1 MMSKESEIVSTLLE
15 DIQESEAKLFHDQYG
30 EPHIALNGNG
40 QQILKLNSRDFKQ
53 WLAQECYTKFN
64 EPLSS
69 DATGKV
75 ILTLSGLA
83 TFKGEELTLHT
94 RSAWE
99 HGHLWYDNGKG
110 EPAILISPGSWK
122 VTPKYPILFR
132 RFGHQKLQV
141 WPVKTSVSDVELLY
155 KYVNI
160 KSEQQML
167 LFTVYLIAAYIPGF
181 PHPLLLLHGPQGA
194 GKSTPMKLLKEL
206 IDPSGIQALS
216 QPHNDK
222 EFAQQGHHHAF
233 LFYDNLSTLPTWFS
247 DSLARASTGDG
258 ISKRALY
265 TDDDDVFYKLQL
277 PIGIN
282 AISQDILKPDLL
294 DRAIL
299 LKLNRIE
306 PNERRAERDFWADFD
321 NDKPKIL
328 GAIYE
333 IIAQAL
339 IIFDKV
345 KLDKLPRMADF
356 ARWGCAIAEAIGFE
370 QQDFTDAYQANIDS
384 QNDEAIYA
392 SSVAQAIIVLMADLE
407 EWTDTPSRLLG
418 ALTKIALEQN
428 LETDRTWPKSPV
440 WLTRRINEVEP
451 NLKSRGIE
459 IDHYSTAEGRMFKL
473 TNKLKTTE
481 IADNTDISDD
491 SKTVKTVENEQI
503 TLEDLPNSW
512 Q

>member
-1 MMSKESEIVSTLLE
+1 MSKEYEITQTLLE
-15 DIQESEAKLFHDQYG
+15 DIQTSEAKLFHDQYG
-30 EPHIALNGNG
+30 EPHIALQGNG
-40 QQILKLNSRDFKQ
+40 QQVLKLNSRDFKQ
-53 WLAQECYTKFN
+53 WLAQQCYTKFN
-64 EPLSS
+64 EPLSAE
-69 DATGKV
+69 ATNKV
-75 ILTLSGLA
+75 VLTLSGLA
-83 TFKGEELTLHT
+83 TFKCEGLTLHT

-99 HGHLWYDNGKG
+99 GEHLWYDNGK
-110 EPAILISPGSWK
+110 EQPAILISPGGWK
-122 VTPKYPILFR
+122 ITPNYPILFR
-132 RFGHQKLQV
+132 RFGHQKPQT
-141 WPVKTSVSDVELLY
+141 WPLKTSTSDIELLCN
-155 KYVNI
+155 YVNI

-282 AISQDILKPDLL
+282 AISQVILKPDLL

-299 LKLNRIE
+299 LKLDRIE
-306 PNERRAERDFWADFD
+306 PSDRKAERDFWADFND
-321 NDKPKIL
+321 DKPNIL

-333 IIAQAL
+333 IIAKTL
-339 IIFDKV
+339 TIFDSV

-356 ARWGCAIAEAIGFE
+356 ARWGCAIAEAIGFD
-370 QQDFTDAYQANIDS
+370 QQDFTNAYQANIDS

-392 SSVAQAIIVLMADLE
+392 SSVAQAILVHMADRD
-407 EWTDTPSRLLG
+407 EWIGTPSELLG
-418 ALTKIALEQN
+418 LLTKIAFERN
-428 LETDRTWPKSPV
+428 LETDRTWPKGPV

-459 IDHYSTAEGRMFKL
+459 IDHYSNADGRMFKL
-473 TNKLKTTE
+473 TNKLKPTVNAE
-481 IADNTDISDD
+481 NTDISDD

-503 TLEDLPNSW
+503 TLDDIPDSW
-512 Q
+512 K